1 MNPSTITVGE
11 CRLSYVSVFQPK
23 PPYNNPAGELKY
35 SVTALVPKT
44 NLQAKAAI
52 DAAIAAAI
60 DQGVT
65 KKWNGVRPPQPAISI
80 HDGDGGKPSD
90 GTPYGP
96 ECKGMWV
103 FTAGCSPDR
112 PPFVVDSA
120 VQPIMQ
126 QSEVYSGMYGNVN
139 VTFFPYANSG
149 KKGVGIGLNGIQ
161 KTRDGEPLANT
172 VTAEDAF
179 EAISVQSNIG
189 AQNAPTYGYQQPAP
203 AYVAPA
209 AQSYAAPAYQTPAAT
224 PGYPQTGAQNAPT
237 YPQQGAPYA
246 PQGYPVDPI
255 TGQPLPT
262 GMPVMGM

>member
-1 MNPSTITVGE
+1 MNPSTISIGE
-11 CRLSYVSVFQPK
+11 CRLSYINVFTPK
-23 PPYNNPAGELKY
+23 PPFNNPTGEPKFG
-35 SVTALVPKT
+35 VTVLLPKS
-44 NLQAKAAI
+44 NVQAKAAI
-52 DAAIAAAI
+52 DAAINAAI
-60 DQGVT
+60 DQGVK
-65 KKWNGVRPPQPAISI
+65 KKWNGIRPPQPAISI

-103 FTAGCSPDR
+103 FTAGCSADR

-161 KTRDGEPLANT
+161 KTRDGEQLAST

-179 EAISVQSNIG
+179 TAV
-189 AQNAPTYGYQQPAP
+189 AQPA
-203 AYVAPA
+203 AYAAPA
-209 AQSYAAPAYQTPAAT
+209 AQSYAAPVPVYPQQAAPGYPAPAPAYQQPAQATYPQAAPSYPAAT
-224 PGYPQTGAQNAPT
+224 QAY
-237 YPQQGAPYA
+237 QQPASA
-246 PQGYPVDPI
+246 IDPI
-255 TGQPLPT
+255 TGQPMPT
-262 GMPVMGM
+262 GMPIYGM